1 MQEEENSTTA
11 AGNNTDPITS
21 IHGERRNSHVYKAR
35 IGKTPAVQ
43 KRTSKK
49 KNPVGTVSHAFNFR
63 LNYL

>member
-49 KNPVGTVSHAFNFR
+49 KKKIQWARCHMPLISD
-63 LNYL
+63 